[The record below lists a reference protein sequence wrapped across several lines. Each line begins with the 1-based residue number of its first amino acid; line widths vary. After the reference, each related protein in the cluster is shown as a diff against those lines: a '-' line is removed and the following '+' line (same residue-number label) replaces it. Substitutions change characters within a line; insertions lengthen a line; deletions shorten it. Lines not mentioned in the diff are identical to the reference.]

1 MHATHTHTDLPKKLR
16 NAGVIGGKF
25 LERRRVAKPESSD
38 TVNPDYYRPGDFVIG
53 AKVEVFKHVFV
64 IQNAR
69 SEVHGEQARGE
80 VPSATIRSLRDIHH
94 SPSTDDKK
102 KPSSH

>member
-1 MHATHTHTDLPKKLR
+1 MDFIQKFR

-38 TVNPDYYRPGDFVIG
+38 TDNPDYYRPGDFAIG

-64 IQNAR
+64 IQNADLYVLKYMENR
-69 SEVHGEQARGE
+69 PEGE
-80 VPSATIRSLRDIHH
+80 VPSTTIRSLRDIHH